1 MPAVLL
7 KMNFIITLPS
17 ADSLG
22 YRLVDPQLLSFVWN
36 KLIANKNIIFSLSF
50 HISTV
55 GTITRILKNF
65 QFKNTLSSCFHD
77 TLPPVSYTTQLL
89 QRPTAEGQN
98 YALSNMVNR
107 WTKQCLWYGP
117 VGKRS
122 SKGILVACSW
132 KRRETIRKLR
142 AVFRLDHRFLPWY
155 HRMNISR

>member
-77 TLPPVSYTTQLL
+77 TLPPVSGQLPRVKTTHYQIWLTAGPNSACDTAQLAKGRQKVFSWL
-89 QRPTAEGQN
+89 VHGKDVKLSEN
-98 YALSNMVNR
+98 YGLYSG
-107 WTKQCLWYGP
+107 WT
-117 VGKRS
+117 
-122 SKGILVACSW
+122 
-132 KRRETIRKLR
+132 TDF
-142 AVFRLDHRFLPWY
+142 FRDITEWTYLDR
-155 HRMNISR
+155 